1 MSLIAGVDPGIAVTG
16 IGVIRA
22 EGSALCHVYSE
33 AVTPPRSGPF
43 EQRLLEIFRRFG
55 RILDQYRP
63 DAVALEDIFF
73 ARNVKSAIK
82 LAHVRGAVM
91 TAAADRGIPVSAY
104 PPLSVKKAVVGVGR
118 ADKTQVQQMVKVL
131 LALAEAPSP
140 LDVSDALAVAVCHA
154 NTSSTLVW
162 LDSGGD
168 VPTRGR
174 RLASR
179 RGRRR

>member
-1 MSLIAGVDPGIAVTG
+1 MPLIAGVDPGIAVTG

-22 EGSALCHVYSE
+22 EGSTLDHVHSE
-33 AVTPPRSGPF
+33 AVTPPRKGPF

-55 RILDQYRP
+55 QVLDQYRP

-91 TAAADRGIPVSAY
+91 AAAADRGIPVSEY

-118 ADKTQVQQMVKVL
+118 ADKTQVQQMVKML
-131 LALAEAPSP
+131 LGLEEAPSP

-154 NTSSTLVW
+154 NTSATMAR

-168 VPTRGR
+168 APTSGR
-174 RLASR
+174 RPRPR
-179 RGRRR
+179 RGGRR

>member
-1 MSLIAGVDPGIAVTG
+1 MPLIVGVDPGIAVTG

-22 EGSALCHVYSE
+22 EGSALHHVHSE
-33 AVTPPRSGPF
+33 AVTPPRKGPF
-43 EQRLLEIFRRFG
+43 EQRLLVIFRRLG
-55 RILDQYRP
+55 QVLDQHRP

-73 ARNVKSAIK
+73 ARNVKSTIK

-91 TAAADRGIPVSAY
+91 AAAADRGIPVSEY

-118 ADKTQVQQMVKVL
+118 ADKVQVQQMVMML
-131 LALAEAPSP
+131 LCLEVAPSP

-154 NTSSTLVW
+154 NTSSTLVR

-174 RLASR
+174 RAGSR
-179 RGRRR
+179 RGGKR

>member
-1 MSLIAGVDPGIAVTG
+1 MALIAGVDPGIAVTG
-16 IGVIRA
+16 IGLIRA
-22 EGSALCHVYSE
+22 EGSVLQHIHSE
-33 AVTPPRSGPF
+33 AVKPPRNGPF
-43 EQRLLEIFRRFG
+43 AERLVVIFRCLGRLLDRY
-55 RILDQYRP
+55 QP

-91 TAAADRGIPVSAY
+91 AAAAERGIPVAEY

-118 ADKTQVQQMVKVL
+118 ADKTQVQQMVKML
-131 LALAEAPSP
+131 LDLDEAPEP

-154 NTSSTLVW
+154 NTSATLSR

-168 VPTRGR
+168 APTRGR
-174 RLASR
+174 RRSG
-179 RGRRR
+179 GRRR

>member
-1 MSLIAGVDPGIAVTG
+1 MPLIVGVDPGIAVTG

-22 EGSALCHVYSE
+22 EGSALHHVHSE
-33 AVTPPRSGPF
+33 AVTPPRKGPF
-43 EQRLLEIFRRFG
+43 EQRLLVIFRRLG
-55 RILDQYRP
+55 QVLDQHRP

-91 TAAADRGIPVSAY
+91 AAAADRGIPVSEYA
-104 PPLSVKKAVVGVGR
+104 PLSVKKAVVGVGQ
-118 ADKTQVQQMVKVL
+118 ADKVQVQQMVKML
-131 LALAEAPSP
+131 LCLEVAPSP

-154 NTSSTLVW
+154 NTSSTLVR

-174 RLASR
+174 RSGPR
-179 RGRRR
+179 RGGKR